1 MSLPTFSTQ
10 QSFCGVGSLADR
22 LFPTTNRYRLFAEK
36 IWPRLVAA
44 RPQLETMYCAANGR
58 PAAEPVV
65 MAGVCLLQF
74 WERTP
79 DRQAME
85 LLAMHLGWKR
95 ALHRDLDAAA
105 YDPSLLTYFR
115 ERLLEHEQGRLV
127 FDTILDGLCAAGLVA
142 KRARQRLDSTH
153 VLGVVRQMSSLEC
166 VRETLRL
173 ALETLASEVVE
184 APRPALWTS
193 WWERYVES
201 KLDYRAEEQT
211 LWEKL
216 DQAGADASALLEW
229 VMSLPVAVQTQPKVT
244 LLAQVFDE
252 YFERVEQQWRGRR
265 IHAPGSVV
273 NPHEPEAQWRT
284 KGQKKSWVGDQVQV
298 AETAAEQPVK
308 AGEPTRQ
315 FVTAVET
322 QLATAS
328 DAAGLEEVLAVQQ
341 AAGRERPSEL
351 YVDGAYVSAGK
362 MAEAHAAGWEL
373 LGPAQPSVSQ
383 GTGYV
388 TEAFA
393 VDIAARTAT
402 CPAGEASTQC
412 SRLEEAASGKVKY
425 RFEWSWKCRDGA
437 QQEACVSAGQRH
449 RSLVVGEHHDVLP
462 ARRQEMKSDALTG
475 LMKRRAAIEG
485 TISELVRAHGLRRAR
500 YRGLKK
506 VALQNW
512 LTGAAC
518 NVKRWLRLTA
528 WELEAVA
535 V

>member
-10 QSFCGVGSLADR
+10 QSLFGVGSLADN
-22 LFPTTNRYRLFAEK
+22 LFPAKNRYRLFAEK
-36 IWPRLVAA
+36 VWPRLAQA
-44 RPQLETMYCAANGR
+44 RPILETMYCPDNGR

-65 MAGVCLLQF
+65 LAGVCLLQF
-74 WERTP
+74 LERAP
-79 DRQAME
+79 DRAAME
-85 LLAMHLGWKR
+85 LLTLHLGWKC
-95 ALHRDLDAAA
+95 ALQRDLDAAA

-115 ERLLEHEQGRLV
+115 ERLLAHEQGRLV
-127 FDTILDGLCAAGLVA
+127 FDTILDGLCDAGLVA

-173 ALETLASEVVE
+173 ALETLAGAVAETQ
-184 APRPALWTS
+184 RPAAWTS

-201 KLDYRAEEQT
+201 KLDYRAEEKT

-216 DQAGADASALLEW
+216 DQAGADAWVLLEW
-229 VMSLPVAVQTQPKVT
+229 VLELPVAVQAQPKVT

-252 YFERVEQQWRGRR
+252 YFERVEQAWRGRR
-265 IHAPGSVV
+265 QHVTGGIQ

-284 KGQKKSWVGDQVQV
+284 KGPNKKWVGYQVQV
-298 AETAAEQPVK
+298 AETAAEQPVEK
-308 AGEPTRQ
+308 GEPTRQ

-328 DAAGLEEVLAVQQ
+328 DEVGMEEVLAVQA
-341 AAGRERPSEL
+341 AAGRDRPSEL
-351 YVDGAYVSAGK
+351 YVDGAYVSAT
-362 MAEAHAAGWEL
+362 AIVEARADGWEL
-373 LGPAQPSVSQ
+373 LGPAQPSAS
-383 GTGYV
+383 TGSGYRAEEFTV
-388 TEAFA
+388 N
-393 VDIAARTAT
+393 IAARTAT

-412 SRLEEAASGKVKY
+412 SRLEEAASGKVSY
-425 RFEWSWKCRDGA
+425 RLEWSWKCRECA
-437 QQEACVSAGQRH
+437 QRGDCVGKNQAH
-449 RSLVVGEHHDVLP
+449 RSLVVGEHHDALQ
-462 ARRQEMKSDALTG
+462 ARRQEMKTDAFAG
-475 LMKRRAAIEG
+475 LMNRRAAIEG
-485 TISELVRAHGLRRAR
+485 TISELVRAHGLRQAR

-528 WELEAVA
+528 WEMEVA
-535 V
+535 AA